1 MMQRDTRTSP
11 DHETV
16 QVLAG
21 LLFCPDCNRAMCR
34 RVVTRGQKKFYY
46 YVCSTNKKG
55 SGCSSHSISQ
65 EKLEIAVLHAI
76 QGQIQ
81 SIVEMDTLLKQISC
95 NELLAVKLK
104 RLDILIAQAAQELER
119 YETFRMKL
127 YEAMTDGLVDRE
139 EYHQMRKRYT
149 QQIEVSEQALHELE
163 QRRKE
168 TEEEAAPD
176 RTWMEQFL
184 QYQNITALD
193 REVVVTLIDR
203 IYVYENREVH
213 IDFNFR
219 DEMAEI
225 YDLLNTAKKEAV

>member
-1 MMQRDTRTSP
+1 M
-11 DHETV
+11 
-16 QVLAG
+16 
-21 LLFCPDCNRAMCR
+21 
-34 RVVTRGQKKFYY
+34 
-46 YVCSTNKKG
+46 
-55 SGCSSHSISQ
+55 
-65 EKLEIAVLHAI
+65 
-76 QGQIQ
+76 
-81 SIVEMDTLLKQISC
+81 
-95 NELLAVKLK
+95 AVKLK

-184 QYQNITALD
+184 QYQNITA
-193 REVVVTLIDR
+193 
-203 IYVYENREVH
+203 
-213 IDFNFR
+213 
-219 DEMAEI
+219 
-225 YDLLNTAKKEAV
+225 KEAMDIAYDYGYYIFWHLGISSLWTMPCMKLLEKATGRLQPKDYKAVS